1 MRFMII
7 RKADAQ
13 TETGAMP
20 TEDLIAAMGRYMEEM
35 DAAGILRGGDGLH
48 PSAKGARVR
57 FGGAQPTVI
66 DGPFT
71 ESKELVAGYHVI
83 DVPSL
88 QDAIAW
94 VRKWPSEDVNGTLEI
109 EIRPLIEAGDFGPE
123 FTANMREMKAR
134 LERSP

>member
-13 TETGAMP
+13 TEAGALP
-20 TEDLIAAMGRYMEEM
+20 TDDLMAAMGRYMEEM

-48 PSAKGARVR
+48 PSAKGARVK
-57 FGGAQPTVI
+57 FGGGRPTVI

-71 ESKELVAGYHVI
+71 ETKELVAGYHVI

-94 VRKWPSEDVNGTLEI
+94 VRKWPPEDGDGALEI
-109 EIRPLIEAGDFGPE
+109 EIRPLIEPDDFGPE
-123 FTANMREMKAR
+123 FAADMREMKAR